1 MDESS
6 YGVIMMC
13 PLLLLM
19 YVGFGGVFSSL
30 VWWASQLDP
39 KIWIEIRHIFKSN
52 MTYTLLT
59 HVVIGHF
66 LFIFY
71 VGENFV
77 LVVILE

>member
-1 MDESS
+1 MWALVEFFHLW
-6 YGVIMMC
+6 C
-13 PLLLLM
+13 
-19 YVGFGGVFSSL
+19 GGP
-30 VWWASQLDP
+30 AN
-39 KIWIEIRHIFKSN
+39 WIQKSGLRSDIFKSN
-52 MTYTLLT
+52 MAYTLLT